1 MHPCPPMQC
10 LHNGHAPFPL
20 WNCCEHS
27 GSQATHTRP
36 LEPIVSPEERRL
48 SIAQSRD
55 SGRPENVYHRPLI
68 SIRQLPLGPFLIN
81 PAEPRPP
88 NPKRNPRPS
97 KINHSQSTKIAR
109 SADNLLGNLA
119 SPSRNRG
126 GTTPNECPA
135 EFVNALNR
143 PRGQGHI
150 TFYMW
155 TGMADKVLLTSIVL
169 PAMFSKLP
177 FH

>member
-68 SIRQLPLGPFLIN
+68 SIRQCPLGPFLIN
-81 PAEPRPP
+81 LAEQATELEAQPLSVGDQPLPVHQDRAICRQPPRQPCIAPP
-88 NPKRNPRPS
+88 ETEVAP
-97 KINHSQSTKIAR
+97 HQM
-109 SADNLLGNLA
+109 
-119 SPSRNRG
+119 
-126 GTTPNECPA
+126 
-135 EFVNALNR
+135 NALR
-143 PRGQGHI
+143 SLSMHSIGHEDRG
-150 TFYMW
+150 
-155 TGMADKVLLTSIVL
+155 TSHSTCGL
-169 PAMFSKLP
+169 EWPTKCS
-177 FH
+177 